1 MNELSRTR
9 AMIGVGLVA
18 ELAQGKLAIR
28 GHDPDHSL
36 ELEVVAFMP
45 GLGEPAVVPMLIV
58 RGHAGARDAWLDLE
72 MVDVLADA
80 LEFLRPMLELEE
92 TTYVAK

>member
-1 MNELSRTR
+1 VNELSRIR

-28 GHDPDHSL
+28 GHDPSHSL
-36 ELEVVAFMP
+36 ELEVV
-45 GLGEPAVVPMLIV
+45 
-58 RGHAGARDAWLDLE
+58 
-72 MVDVLADA
+72 DVLSDA

-92 TTYVAK
+92 VTYVAK